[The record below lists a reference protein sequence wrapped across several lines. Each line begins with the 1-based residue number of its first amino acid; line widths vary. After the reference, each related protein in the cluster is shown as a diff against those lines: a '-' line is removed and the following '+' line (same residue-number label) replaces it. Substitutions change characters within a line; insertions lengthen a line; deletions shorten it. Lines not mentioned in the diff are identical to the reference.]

1 MARIVIDPITRIE
14 GHLAIEVEV
23 EGGKVKDAWTS
34 GTLFRGFE
42 IVLKGRDPRDAYHIT
57 QRICGVCP
65 TSHGHAAALCLESA
79 AGIHPPDTG
88 RLVRN
93 VVEGAQFLHSHILW
107 FYHLAALDFVDVV
120 SALKAKPKEAS
131 LKDVQARL
139 QRFVDSGQLGPFANG
154 YWGHPAY
161 KLPADLN
168 LLAVAHYLEALD
180 KQAQASHISAIF
192 GGRMPMTMTTPA
204 GGSVHIPTVDDVAN
218 LKPRLL
224 EIQEWVDRVFI
235 PDVLAIA
242 PYYLDYAQIGRGPTN
257 FLAWGVFDD
266 PSFDSRKRLLPS
278 GVVLNGSLKA
288 EETEEKAV
296 TEDVTHGWYKDGSP
310 LHPSAGVT
318 EPEFTDWNSD
328 KKYSWAK
335 APRYGERPMEVGA
348 LARMVVAYAKGQP
361 TAKKLIDQTLAAL
374 GVAGKPELLFSP
386 VGRIAARALET
397 KLVGDAMVRW
407 ADEILENIK
416 SGKKETFTEY
426 ALPKTAQGVGLW
438 EAPRGALGHWNRI
451 DGGRLANYQVI
462 TPTCWNISPR
472 DGKGVLGTIEQALI
486 GTPVADPK
494 RPLEILRVVH
504 SFDPCLACTVHV
516 IDPQSNE
523 VYKVRVS

>member
-65 TSHGHAAALCLESA
+65 TSHAHAAALCLESA

-139 QRFVDSGQLGPFANG
+139 QRFVDSGQLGPFANA

-204 GGSVHIPTVDDVAN
+204 GGSVHIPTVDDMTN